1 MSRKV
6 KFTTFY
12 IPGIHKDLTFKDK
25 LDNIPD
31 LDFSEEDKEIGQE
44 DNPIEGGVHYD
55 AWTHNKSYK
64 QLIDKVGI
72 NWKSVTE
79 LMNFY
84 EWGSNDVEMCEQ
96 NLTSHSCNRKE
107 AQVIFNFF
115 YWCLSEAEVWR
126 LWSEEICSVR
136 KEIRNFKRCLK
147 LRKLSNKKYL
157 GKSKMLKKI
166 HHDFIKNLVSTYGS
180 TIPTASIICNNLKD
194 NFEELENVSL
204 STVTRNMKNDWKLK
218 YK

>member
-1 MSRKV
+1 M
-6 KFTTFY
+6 
-12 IPGIHKDLTFKDK
+12 TFKGK

-31 LDFSEEDKEIGQE
+31 LDFSEEDKEICQE
-44 DNPIEGGVHYD
+44 DNPIEGSVLYD
-55 AWTHNKSYK
+55 AWTQNKSYK
-64 QLIDKVGI
+64 QLIDKIRI
-72 NWKSVTE
+72 NWKSMTE

-84 EWGSNDVEMCEQ
+84 EWRSNDVEMYEQ

-107 AQVIFNFF
+107 AQVIFNYF
-115 YWCLSEAEVWR
+115 YLGLSEAEVWR

-136 KEIRNFKRCLK
+136 NVIRNFKRCLK
-147 LRKLSNKKYL
+147 LKKLSNMKFL

-166 HHDFIKNLVSTYGS
+166 HHDFIKNLVSNYWS
-180 TIPTASIICNNLKD
+180 TIPTASLICNKLKD
-194 NFEELENVSL
+194 NFEDLEYMYL

>member
-44 DNPIEGGVHYD
+44 DNPIEGGVLYD
-55 AWTHNKSYK
+55 AWTQNKSYK

-96 NLTSHSCNRKE
+96 NLILIV
-107 AQVIFNFF
+107 VIEKKHRLYSITFI
-115 YWCLSEAEVWR
+115 EVLVKQKFEDFDPKKFVQSGR
-126 LWSEEICSVR
+126 WSEI
-136 KEIRNFKRCLK
+136 
-147 LRKLSNKKYL
+147 
-157 GKSKMLKKI
+157 
-166 HHDFIKNLVSTYGS
+166 
-180 TIPTASIICNNLKD
+180 LKD
-194 NFEELENVSL
+194 AWSWENFQIRSILIKAKCSRKYIMTL
-204 STVTRNMKNDWKLK
+204 LK
-218 YK
+218 I